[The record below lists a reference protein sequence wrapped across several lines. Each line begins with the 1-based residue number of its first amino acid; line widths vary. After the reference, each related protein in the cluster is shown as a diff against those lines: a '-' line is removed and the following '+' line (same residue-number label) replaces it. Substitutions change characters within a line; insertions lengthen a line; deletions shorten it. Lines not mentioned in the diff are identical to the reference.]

1 MSCEVIKTAPGRGR
15 FGLEG
20 EEKRWDRC
28 AVVGEDGLVVRR
40 ERVTI
45 F

>member
-15 FGLEG
+15 FGLED

-28 AVVGEDGLVVRR
+28 GVVGDGWAGGEER
-40 ERVTI
+40 E
-45 F
+45 